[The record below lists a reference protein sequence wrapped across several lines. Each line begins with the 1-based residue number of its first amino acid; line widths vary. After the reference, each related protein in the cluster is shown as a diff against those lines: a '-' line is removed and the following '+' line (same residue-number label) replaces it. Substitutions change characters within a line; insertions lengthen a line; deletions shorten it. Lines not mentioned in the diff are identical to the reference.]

1 MRVLRSPIRGSV
13 LFGALVLG
21 LAGCD
26 RAATDPAAPAEESA
40 AAPVAAA
47 PAPAVDE
54 EFEQLKAATPVDACA
69 LLGADALKAV
79 YPDQAFELRQEVK
92 PQLSG
97 YVWDSRCTWW
107 AGVGSIDF
115 APDAPTHQVEIF
127 VATAASAERAQR
139 NLASGHELA
148 REAGGLG
155 EQPAL
160 GEKAYSTTDTGRA
173 SLFFVRGQSLV
184 QINVS
189 DLNTPSAER
198 VRRAL
203 ALAQAL

>member
-1 MRVLRSPIRGSV
+1 MRSPRFPTTAS
-13 LFGALVLG
+13 LMFATLMLV
-21 LAGCD
+21 LAGCN
-26 RAATDPAAPAEESA
+26 RPAADPG
-40 AAPVAAA
+40 APVADQGAA
-47 PAPAVDE
+47 PAPAAAPVLDE
-54 EFEQLKAATPVDACA
+54 EFEQVKAATPLDACA
-69 LLGADALKAV
+69 LLGAAQLKAV

-107 AGVGSIDF
+107 SGVGTVDF

-127 VATAASAERAQR
+127 VATAASPERARR
-139 NLASGHELA
+139 NLASGHDLA
-148 REAGGLG
+148 REAGGLTG
-155 EQPAL
+155 QPDL
-160 GEKAYSTTDTGRA
+160 GEMAYSTTDTGRA

-184 QINVS
+184 QIHVS

-203 ALAQAL
+203 ALAQSL